1 MCYIPIQSLLNINF
15 NKLWHFLVYMEGRIL
30 TVAITEKSTSI
41 GWWAGNARLTNLSGR
56 LLGAHI
62 AHAGLILLW
71 AGSMTIFEISHYDSS
86 QPLYQQGLILL
97 PHLATLGIGVGANGQ
112 IIDTY
117 PYLVIGAVHLISSAV
132 LGAGGIYHSLR
143 GAAVL
148 PQGKTFMDSFGY
160 DWQDSQ
166 KMTSIMGIHLLLLG
180 GGAWLLVAKGM
191 FWGGLYDASINQVRL
206 IDAPTLNPITIF
218 GYLVGSHGSQGMAAV
233 DNLEDIIGGHI
244 WVGILC
250 GGGGLWHLVTKPA
263 KWAERVLF
271 WSGEAYLSYSLGALA
286 YMGFFAAYFVTVN
299 DTAYPAV
306 FYGPVGWSE
315 RGAQIV
321 SVRTWLAIS
330 HLVLATLFLCG
341 HLWHA
346 VQVRS
351 AAAGF
356 DLRRGAQLV
365 TSSDVQQGNLSTP
378 INTSDLSIALVR
390 NLPIYRA
397 GLAPFSRGL
406 EIGMAHGYFLLGPF
420 AKLGPLRNTAD
431 ANSVGLLSAIGL
443 LLILSVCLSIYG
455 TVSFG
460 RNRQSVGVLPAGL
473 GTTEH
478 WSQFTGGFTIGGV
491 GGAIFAYFLLTN
503 SSLFT
508 SIFTGA

>member
-1 MCYIPIQSLLNINF
+1 
-15 NKLWHFLVYMEGRIL
+15 MEGRIL
-30 TVAITEKSTSI
+30 TVAITEQPASI
-41 GWWAGNARLTNLSGR
+41 AWWAGNARLTNLSGR

-71 AGSMTIFEISHYDSS
+71 AGGMTLFEISHYDSS

-112 IIDTY
+112 ILDTY
-117 PYLVIGAVHLISSAV
+117 PYFVIGIVHLVSSAV
-132 LGAGGIYHSLR
+132 LGAGGMYHSLR
-143 GAAVL
+143 GLAIL
-148 PQGKTFMDSFGY
+148 PQGKTFIDSFGY
-160 DWQDSQ
+160 DWQDGR
-166 KMTSIMGIHLLLLG
+166 KMTTIMGIHLLIMG
-180 GGAWLLVAKGM
+180 CGAWLLVAQGM
-191 FWGGLYDASINQVRL
+191 FLGGLYDASIGQVRL
-206 IDAPTLNPITIF
+206 IDAPMLNPFNIF

-244 WVGILC
+244 WVGLLC
-250 GGGGLWHLVTKPA
+250 IGGGIWHIMTGPT
-263 KWAERVLF
+263 KWAQKILF

-286 YMGFFAAYFVTVN
+286 YMGFLAAYFVTVN
-299 DTAYPAV
+299 DTAYPTV
-306 FYGPVGWSE
+306 FYGPLGLSE
-315 RGAQIV
+315 RGAAVI
-321 SVRTWLAIS
+321 SPRTWLATS
-330 HLVLATLFLCG
+330 HFVLALLFLCG

-351 AAAGF
+351 VAAGF

-365 TSSDVQQGNLSTP
+365 TSNDVQQGNLSTP

-406 EIGMAHGYFLLGPF
+406 EIGMAHGYFLIGPF

-443 LLILSVCLSIYG
+443 LLILSICLSIYG
-455 TVSFG
+455 MVSFG
-460 RNRQSVGVLPAGL
+460 SNRQSVGVFPAGL

-478 WSQFTGGFTIGGV
+478 WSQFTSGFTIG
-491 GGAIFAYFLLTN
+491 
-503 SSLFT
+503 
-508 SIFTGA
+508 